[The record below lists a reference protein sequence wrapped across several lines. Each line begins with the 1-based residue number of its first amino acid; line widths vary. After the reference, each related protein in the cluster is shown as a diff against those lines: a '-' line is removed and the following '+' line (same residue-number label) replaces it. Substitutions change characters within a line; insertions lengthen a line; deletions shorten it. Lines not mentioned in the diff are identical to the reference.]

1 MFCVTKGK
9 VKGLSGMT
17 VLVPPYIL
25 YVGSRN
31 LKFHSTG
38 KVEFFKKEKQFYSL
52 CTMKWQ
58 TV

>member
-1 MFCVTKGK
+1 MTKCK
-9 VKGLSGMT
+9 VKGLFGMT
-17 VLVPPYIL
+17 VLFPPYIL